1 MKNINK
7 HIILGLLML
16 ILISIT
22 ASYLIN
28 QRYAG
33 DNMVLEISKDGEL
46 IEQIDLSTVTNK
58 QIKITSQDGHYNT
71 VEIKDG
77 QARVKEAD
85 CPNQICV
92 KTGWLSRPGHTSF
105 CAPNRLMITI
115 KGQKNQVDTITN

>member
-1 MKNINK
+1 MININK
-7 HIILGLLML
+7 YITLGLLML
-16 ILISIT
+16 ILISIV

-28 QRYAG
+28 QWYAG
-33 DNMVLEISKDGEL
+33 DNMVLEISRDGES
-46 IEQIDLSTVTNK
+46 IQQIDLSTVTTK
-58 QIKITSQDGHYNT
+58 QIKITSQDGHYNI

-92 KTGWLSRPGHTSF
+92 KTGWLSKPGQTSF

-115 KGQKNQVDTITN
+115 TGRKNQVDTIAN

>member
-1 MKNINK
+1 
-7 HIILGLLML
+7 ML
-16 ILISIT
+16 TIISIT

-28 QRYAG
+28 QREAV
-33 DNMVLEISKDGEL
+33 DDLVLEISREGDLNQK
-46 IEQIDLSTVTNK
+46 IDLSTVRYK
-58 QIKITSQDGHYNT
+58 RIKITDRNGHYNT

-92 KTGWLSRPGHTSF
+92 KTGWLSRPGQTSF

-115 KGQKNQVDTITN
+115 KGQKKQVDTITN